1 MPAARS
7 VEPASPPRRRF
18 ITINDAAEYLCV
30 TERTIRLMISDG
42 RLVGYRLND
51 RFIRFGP
58 RRDQRRHAAV
68 RRARHQRQ
76 RGPLMRPDSTVPR
89 YWEPGHRLI

>member
-51 RFIRFGP
+51 RFIRLDLDEINAAMQPFGG
-58 RRDQRRHAAV
+58 RVTNGNGAH
-68 RRARHQRQ
+68 
-76 RGPLMRPDSTVPR
+76 
-89 YWEPGHRLI
+89 